1 MNKCDLLKRAA
12 KSYGIE
18 PQLECLATETESCMK
33 AVQADAADVM
43 ATQPDDLYVG
53 YRYIIVIGL
62 AKFHIFFPPNIVTA
76 VTVSAIGMFCVLLE
90 IYTPLQIFV

>member
-18 PQLECLATETESCMK
+18 PQLECLATQTKFCMK

-43 ATQPDDLYVG
+43 TTQPDDLYVG
-53 YRYIIVIGL
+53 YRYIIIIGL
-62 AKFHIFFPPNIVTA
+62 AKLHVFSFTA
-76 VTVSAIGMFCVLLE
+76 YVIAAAISVIDLFCVHIE
-90 IYTPLQIFV
+90 IYTPMQICV